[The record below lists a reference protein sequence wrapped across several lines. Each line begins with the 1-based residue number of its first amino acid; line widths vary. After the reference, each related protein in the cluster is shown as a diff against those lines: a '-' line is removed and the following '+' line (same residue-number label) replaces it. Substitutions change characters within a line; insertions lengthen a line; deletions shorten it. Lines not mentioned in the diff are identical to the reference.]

1 MYKKTF
7 ACAAF
12 AAALFLAGMAAAQQ
26 PATLTIHP
34 DQPLHA
40 VSPNL
45 YGLMTEEINY
55 SYDGGLYAEMVR
67 NRTFRGDW
75 SGINYWYLLENGDA
89 AAKMAADTTVGP
101 SDALQ
106 SSLRL
111 DVDKASAQSQAGVLN
126 TGWWGMPLHPDT
138 AYKGSLYAK
147 AGAADLGPLTVAL
160 VSNNTGKVVAS
171 ATIPALSTEWKQ
183 YTFELKTG
191 SIEPSAENHLALTV
205 GHPGTL
211 WLNLVSLFPPTYH
224 NRANGNRADL
234 MEKLAA
240 LHPQFLRF
248 PGGNYLEGDHINQ
261 RFEWKTT
268 IGPLVDRPTHPSPWS
283 YHSSD
288 GLGLLEFLDWCEDLN
303 MQPVLAVYAGYS
315 LAQEHV
321 DPGPKLT
328 PYVDDAL
335 DEIEYED
342 IGKLMLLAMKRI
354 RQENL

>member
-111 DVDKASAQSQAGVLN
+111 DVDKASAQSQN
-126 TGWWGMPLHPDT
+126 TGLRHGSCIFLS
-138 AYKGSLYAK
+138 ANELNKGSNIITRAMENINDTK
-147 AGAADLGPLTVAL
+147 ATSKLSLKNWRISWVRNEPTAL
-160 VSNNTGKVVAS
+160 RMPTSFAR
-171 ATIPALSTEWKQ
+171 
-183 YTFELKTG
+183 F
-191 SIEPSAENHLALTV
+191 
-205 GHPGTL
+205 
-211 WLNLVSLFPPTYH
+211 SL
-224 NRANGNRADL
+224 RAV
-234 MEKLAA
+234 
-240 LHPQFLRF
+240 LRF
-248 PGGNYLEGDHINQ
+248 IKFMHASSRTNMPMMENSHTNCIAPPMGLPSLKSLYKCHLS
-261 RFEWKTT
+261 
-268 IGPLVDRPTHPSPWS
+268 IGYR
-283 YHSSD
+283 
-288 GLGLLEFLDWCEDLN
+288 
-303 MQPVLAVYAGYS
+303 
-315 LAQEHV
+315 
-321 DPGPKLT
+321 
-328 PYVDDAL
+328 
-335 DEIEYED
+335 
-342 IGKLMLLAMKRI
+342 
-354 RQENL
+354 